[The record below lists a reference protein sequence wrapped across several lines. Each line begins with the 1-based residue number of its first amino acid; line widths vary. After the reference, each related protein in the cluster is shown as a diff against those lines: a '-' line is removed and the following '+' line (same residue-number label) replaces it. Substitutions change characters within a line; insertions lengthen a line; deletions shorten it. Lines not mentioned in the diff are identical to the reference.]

1 VAARRRGVE
10 VARPRAKRGEGDRL
24 AEEILEAAS
33 ALLLKTGDEEAVGI
47 RAVAEAV
54 GVTPPSIYLHF
65 EDKEA
70 LLLAVCVRQFQRFDA
85 YVESL
90 VAGVDDPA
98 DQLRVR
104 AQAYVRFGI
113 EHPEHYRIMFMGRG
127 RMMRTPDGGLEVA
140 IGFDHLLDNVRR
152 SMDAGTMRRDDPL
165 LVATG
170 LWSLV
175 HGITALAIA
184 VPGFPPMG
192 LDPLLD
198 HVNDLV
204 TRGLAPS

>member
-1 VAARRRGVE
+1 
-10 VARPRAKRGEGDRL
+10 
-24 AEEILEAAS
+24 
-33 ALLLKTGDEEAVGI
+33 LLKTGDEEAVGI

-70 LLLAVCVRQFQRFDA
+70 LLLAVCARQFQRFDA
-85 YVESL
+85 YVEAM
-90 VAGVDDPA
+90 VGDGDDPA
-98 DQLRVR
+98 DQLRLR
-104 AQAYVRFGI
+104 AQAYVRFGL

-127 RMMRTPDGGLEVA
+127 RLLRTPEAGLEVA
-140 IGFDHLLDNVRR
+140 MGFDHLLDNVRR

-170 LWSLV
+170 LWAMV

-192 LDPLLD
+192 MDALLA
-198 HVNDLV
+198 HVNEV
-204 TRGLAPS
+204 IARGLSPT